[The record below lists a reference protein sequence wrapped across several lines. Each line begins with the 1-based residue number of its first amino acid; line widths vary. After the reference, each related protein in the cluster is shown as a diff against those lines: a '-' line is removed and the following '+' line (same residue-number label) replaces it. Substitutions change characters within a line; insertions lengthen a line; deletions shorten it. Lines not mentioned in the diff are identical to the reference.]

1 MTDTKPNMEYYVVK
15 TSIRDGETE
24 YADTVLMT
32 LDSNYLENM
41 TDGSQRE
48 RDEYILAECF
58 GDMVEWEEP
67 YGKKLDWGGHFIFGG
82 DYRIVGVYS
91 VKKVGNNTELRILK
105 EYLDAHN

>member
-41 TDGSQRE
+41 TDGSQQE

-58 GDMVEWEEP
+58 GDMVEWEED
-67 YGKKLDWGGHFIFGG
+67 YGELGWGGHFIFGG

-91 VKKVGNNTELRILK
+91 VKKVKHGHDLVILK